1 MSTVHLIE
9 LEPIESRYTSIWKH
23 TLPALIV
30 SHGMRVNVI
39 EGTAQGAGTATEGA
53 FLNFTKT
60 NEFKASQ
67 AIILARAFD
76 DGTIADGD
84 VLLFTDAWNP
94 VVMMARYMID
104 LMGKR
109 VRIASIWHAGSYDPQ
124 DFLGRKIKDKT
135 WSYNA
140 ERAMFYASDVNFFAT
155 QFHVDMF
162 CDTLK
167 VDRNHESIHKMGFPF
182 EYIAEIAQCATPAD
196 LVKED
201 IVCFPHRLSEEKN
214 YNLFKQLEVML
225 PQYKFIACQESALTK
240 DEYYNILA
248 RSKLLFSANKQET
261 LGIGTYEGLALKA
274 IPMVPDYLSYSEMYN
289 VLFKYDPEM
298 LDDLQAMADLIV
310 HYMDNYDK
318 LSRKL
323 DVEFDRISATFFTST
338 AMMTTIKELTE

>member
-23 TLPALIV
+23 TLPALIQT
-30 SHGMRVNVI
+30 HGMQVNVI
-39 EGTAQGAGTATEGA
+39 QGEARGSDTATEGA

-104 LMGKR
+104 LMGRR
-109 VRIASIWHAGSYDPQ
+109 VRIASMWHAGSYDPQ
-124 DFLGRKIKDKT
+124 DFLGRKIGNKL

-167 VDRNHESIHKMGFPF
+167 VDRRHESIHKMGFPF
-182 EYIAEIAQCATPAD
+182 EYIAEIAQCARPD
-196 LVKED
+196 ELVKED

-225 PQYKFIACQESALTK
+225 PQYKFIACQESSLTK

-274 IPMVPDYLSYSEMYN
+274 IPMVPDHLSYSEMYN
-289 VLFKYDPEM
+289 VRFKYDPE
-298 LDDLQAMADLIV
+298 LIDYPEELAELIV
-310 HYMDNYDK
+310 QYMDNYES
-318 LSRKL
+318 LSVRL
-323 DVEFDRISATFFTST
+323 NAEFDRISATFFNST
-338 AMMTTIKELTE
+338 AMMTTIKELM

>member
-1 MSTVHLIE
+1 MGTVHLIE

-23 TLPALIV
+23 TLPALIET
-30 SHGMRVNVI
+30 HGMKVNVI
-39 EGTAQGAGTATEGA
+39 AGEARGSDTATEGA

-76 DGTIADGD
+76 DGTVTDGD

-94 VVMMARYMID
+94 VILMARYMID
-104 LMGKR
+104 LTGKD
-109 VRIASIWHAGSYDPQ
+109 VQIASMWHAGSYDPQ
-124 DFLGRKIKDKT
+124 DFLGRKIPSKT
-135 WSYNA
+135 WSFNA
-140 ERAMFYASDVNFFAT
+140 ERAMFYAADVNFFAT

-162 CDTLK
+162 CNTLG
-167 VDRNHESIHKMGFPF
+167 VDRRHSTIHKAGFPF

-225 PQYKFIACQESALTK
+225 PQYKFIACQESSLTK

-289 VLFKYDPEM
+289 VLFKYDPAEM
-298 LDDLQAMADLIV
+298 RDPQAMADLIV
-310 HYMDNYDK
+310 HYMNNYDK
-318 LSRKL
+318 LAPRL
-323 DVEFDRISATFFTST
+323 DKEFERISATFFTST
-338 AMMTTIKELTE
+338 SMMTTLKELM